1 MKRAPSSHASQETRR
16 DSHESSASHNME
28 SAAHSVLGPTVV
40 LRGELTFEEP
50 LIIKGEIHGSAT
62 GTSSV
67 VVEPTAKLKG
77 QLSAG
82 LIQFRKGTLLNSVVL
97 TGRIQQLPGK

>member
-1 MKRAPSSHASQETRR
+1 MKPAPSSHASQETTR
-16 DSHESSASHNME
+16 DTHESNAFHSAD
-28 SAAHSVLGPTVV
+28 SAEHSVLGPTVV

-50 LIIKGEIHGSAT
+50 LIIKGEIHGSVT
-62 GTSSV
+62 GTANV
-67 VVEPTAKLKG
+67 VVEKTAKLDG

-82 LIQFRKGTLLNSVVL
+82 LIQLRKGTSLNSVVL